1 MENTGRL
8 VVVDEAN
15 PRCGFAADIVAQVA
29 QAGFGDLKAAP
40 RMLTPPHS
48 PVPVQP
54 GARGRLR
61 AHARGDRR
69 RRARGGRRRGAGMSD
84 DMQKLGMPKWGL
96 SMTEGRLVAWLS
108 TRAPRSRSATRW
120 PRSRPTSSTA
130 RSRAPRP
137 ACCAGTSPTPGDAI
151 AVGGLLGVVA
161 DAGGR
166 ATPTSTPSSPSSRR
180 RSSPASADEDAGP
193 APETVEVGAGTL
205 RYLRQGEGGDAVLL
219 LHGFGGD
226 LNNWLFAAP
235 ALAEG
240 HTVYALELPGHGG
253 SSKDVGPGDV
263 DFLVDAVQQ
272 FLDSL
277 ELERVHLVG
286 HSLGGLVAASAALR
300 DPARALSLT
309 LVASAGLGEE
319 INGDY
324 LDGFI
329 SAASRRE
336 LKPALE
342 LLFADSGQVTRQ
354 LVDDVL
360 RYKRI
365 DGVDAAL
372 RSIAEHVFGEGR
384 QHVLVADRLAELGVP
399 LLVSGASR
407 TGSSRPSTPATS
419 PGRPRSTCSRA
430 AATRRTWRPQ
440 ATSIA

>member
-1 MENTGRL
+1 MVADGE
-8 VVVDEAN
+8 
-15 PRCGFAADIVAQVA
+15 AADADIDAFVAEF
-29 QAGFGDLKAAP
+29 QASF
-40 RMLTPPHS
+40 
-48 PVPVQP
+48 VP
-54 GARGRLR
+54 GE
-61 AHARGDRR
+61 
-69 RRARGGRRRGAGMSD
+69 S
-84 DMQKLGMPKWGL
+84 
-96 SMTEGRLVAWLS
+96 
-108 TRAPRSRSATRW
+108 
-120 PRSRPTSSTA
+120 
-130 RSRAPRP
+130 
-137 ACCAGTSPTPGDAI
+137 
-151 AVGGLLGVVA
+151 
-161 DAGGR
+161 
-166 ATPTSTPSSPSSRR
+166 
-180 RSSPASADEDAGP
+180 DEDAGP
-193 APETVEVGAGTL
+193 EPETVEVGAGTL

-226 LNNWLFAAP
+226 LNSWLFAAP

-253 SSKDVGPGDV
+253 SSKNVGPGDV
-263 DFLVDAVQQ
+263 DFLVEAVLQ
-272 FLDSL
+272 FLDGL

-300 DPARALSLT
+300 DPGRALSLT

-324 LDGFI
+324 LDGFV

-372 RSIAEHVFGEGR
+372 RSIAEHASARGASTCLSPTAWPGSTCPCSCS
-384 QHVLVADRLAELGVP
+384 A
-399 LLVSGASR
+399 ASR
-407 TGSSRPSTPATS
+407 TGSSRPSTPATF
-419 PGRPRSTCSRA
+419 PGRPRSMCSRA